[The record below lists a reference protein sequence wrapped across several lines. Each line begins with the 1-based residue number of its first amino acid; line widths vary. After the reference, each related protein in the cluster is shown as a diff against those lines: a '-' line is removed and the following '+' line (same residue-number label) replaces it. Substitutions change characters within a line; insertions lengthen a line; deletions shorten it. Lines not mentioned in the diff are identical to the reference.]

1 MLSSN
6 LKSLHQLLNYSFFLS
21 TYWLLIEFS
30 LSAIPIPPQS
40 IEARAPWFGQ
50 LTIEWIDDSIDE
62 ESYALEYRTD
72 PESEWI
78 TLSTLSPTSRSSNL
92 SGGSPGQ
99 KYEFRI
105 LSINGDGITSS
116 PTSIATMP
124 DAFLNPAFANIKY
137 GQSFEFQL
145 KANNSSNSQKIIYSA
160 SPLPKGLFIDSLTGT
175 ITGTPE
181 EDGFFDVI
189 LKAEYDLPGSIA
201 SIAKLALRIPPK
213 LSPPILTKTI
223 PEQKVSI
230 SQESVLLDLNNH
242 FSDPDTKEA
251 IKITT
256 NKGVMVFSLF
266 DKATPLPVQN
276 FLNYVRN
283 ETYKNNIFHRSVT
296 NEGMSIIQSGSFSL
310 SENQLTSNLT
320 VSPIINEP
328 GVANEKGTIAYARTS
343 NPDSA
348 TSGWYINSKDSPGL
362 DVGESYTVFGRASL
376 GSLSVIDIIQNI
388 PTGSHN
394 IQINDRNNIL
404 NDFPTTDG
412 LAPNLLTKENIVSV
426 ENIVP
431 IDSLSYNIIS
441 VSDDRIASIKKSNE
455 DGKENIIID
464 PLRPGSTRVTIRS
477 IDIDDNHI
485 DTQFEVS
492 VWISFKEWASKN
504 QITAE
509 HQPAIYSYAFGIKKG
524 LPRSPEIF
532 KSSDRSQSAISFY
545 HRRFSSDLHYTV
557 QCSQNLNTWKDI
569 WISEDGKESENV
581 IEYKE
586 DEEFVK
592 ITITNNKQ
600 DQLPSNLFYRILV
613 HYSDQN

>member
-1 MLSSN
+1 M
-6 LKSLHQLLNYSFFLS
+6 
-21 TYWLLIEFS
+21 
-30 LSAIPIPPQS
+30 
-40 IEARAPWFGQ
+40 
-50 LTIEWIDDSIDE
+50 
-62 ESYALEYRTD
+62 
-72 PESEWI
+72 
-78 TLSTLSPTSRSSNL
+78 
-92 SGGSPGQ
+92 
-99 KYEFRI
+99 
-105 LSINGDGITSS
+105 
-116 PTSIATMP
+116 
-124 DAFLNPAFANIKY
+124 
-137 GQSFEFQL
+137 
-145 KANNSSNSQKIIYSA
+145 
-160 SPLPKGLFIDSLTGT
+160 
-175 ITGTPE
+175 
-181 EDGFFDVI
+181 
-189 LKAEYDLPGSIA
+189 KAEYDLPGSIA
-201 SIAKLALRIPPK
+201 SIAKLALRIPPQ
-213 LSPPILTKTI
+213 LSPPILIKTI

-230 SQESVLLDLNNH
+230 SQESFLLDLNNH

-328 GVANEKGTIAYARTS
+328 GVANEKGTLAYARTS

>member
-62 ESYALEYRTD
+62 ESYTLEYRTD

-105 LSINGDGITSS
+105 LSFNGDGITSS

-137 GQSFEFQL
+137 GQPFEFEL
-145 KANNSSNSQKIIYSA
+145 KANNLSNSENITYSA
-160 SPLPKGLFIDSLTGT
+160 SPLPKGLFIDPLTGT

-201 SIAKLALRIPPK
+201 SIAKLALRIPPQ
-213 LSPPILTKTI
+213 LSPPVLIKTI
-223 PEQKVSI
+223 PDQKVSI
-230 SQESVLLDLNNH
+230 TQESILLDLINY

-328 GVANEKGTIAYARTS
+328 GIANEKGTLAYARTS

-376 GSLSVIDIIQNI
+376 GSY
-388 PTGSHN
+388 P
-394 IQINDRNNIL
+394 
-404 NDFPTTDG
+404 
-412 LAPNLLTKENIVSV
+412 
-426 ENIVP
+426 
-431 IDSLSYNIIS
+431 
-441 VSDDRIASIKKSNE
+441 
-455 DGKENIIID
+455 
-464 PLRPGSTRVTIRS
+464 
-477 IDIDDNHI
+477 
-485 DTQFEVS
+485 
-492 VWISFKEWASKN
+492 
-504 QITAE
+504 
-509 HQPAIYSYAFGIKKG
+509 
-524 LPRSPEIF
+524 
-532 KSSDRSQSAISFY
+532 
-545 HRRFSSDLHYTV
+545 
-557 QCSQNLNTWKDI
+557 
-569 WISEDGKESENV
+569 
-581 IEYKE
+581 
-586 DEEFVK
+586 
-592 ITITNNKQ
+592 
-600 DQLPSNLFYRILV
+600 
-613 HYSDQN
+613 

>member
-50 LTIEWIDDSIDE
+50 LTIEWIDDSFDE

-283 ETYKNNIFHRSVT
+283 ETYKNNIFHRSIT

-532 KSSDRSQSAISFY
+532 ESSDRSQSAISFY